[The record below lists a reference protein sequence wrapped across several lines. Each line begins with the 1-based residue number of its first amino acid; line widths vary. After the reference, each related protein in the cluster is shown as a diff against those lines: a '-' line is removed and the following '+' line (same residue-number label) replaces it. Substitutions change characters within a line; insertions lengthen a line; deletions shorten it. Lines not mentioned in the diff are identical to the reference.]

1 MVVIVIM
8 LPDSV
13 LKPATSINTLNNSNE
28 MFKKADEA
36 EATIY

>member
-8 LPDSV
+8 LPDMV

-28 MFKKADEA
+28 TFKKADEA
-36 EATIY
+36 EVSIF